1 MARLPYR
8 DAQDLA
14 PADRDLLAR
23 NINLF
28 RLMVHSPGGARAFNG
43 LGRYIRFDSPLD
55 ARLREMAI
63 IQIGWLKRVEYEFT
77 HHVKI
82 GRDFGV
88 TDDDIRAIIDDTA
101 GRPTSLDPLSLA
113 VLRAAREMTDGLEAS
128 EQTFAELRRGLDERS
143 LTDLVLVIAF
153 YNAVIR
159 FLCTMKIDNEPEYAK
174 LLAEFPFPGDAR

>member
-1 MARLPYR
+1 MARLPYL

-23 NINLF
+23 PINLF
-28 RLMVHSPGGARAFNG
+28 RLMVHSPGGARAFNA

-55 ARLREMAI
+55 PRLREMAI
-63 IQIGWLKRVEYEFT
+63 IQVGWMTRVEYEFT

-82 GRDFGV
+82 GREFGV
-88 TDDDIRAIIDDTA
+88 SDDDIRALIDETE
-101 GRPTSLDPLSLA
+101 GRASALPPLDRA
-113 VLRAAREMTDGLEAS
+113 VLRAAREMTSGLEAS
-128 EQTFAELRRGLDERS
+128 EQTFAELRKGLDERA

-159 FLCTMKIDNEPEYAK
+159 FLSTMRIDNEPEYAK
-174 LLAEFPFPGDAR
+174 MLAEFPFPESAA